1 MIVDLSAPE
10 GHSIN
15 DGIEKALHSISYISV
30 DNVAKTIL
38 QLGPGISLGKVD
50 VQELPD
56 CPYTPVRQDST
67 GYSME
72 RESLHR

>member
-10 GHSIN
+10 GHSVN
-15 DGIEKALHSISYISV
+15 DGIEKALLSISYISV

-38 QLGPGISLGKVD
+38 LLGPETLLGKMD
-50 VQELPD
+50 AQELPD
-56 CPYTPVRQDST
+56 CPYTPVRIDST